1 MGEIQLNNIK
11 LYAYHGCLKEES
23 IIGSD
28 YRVDVILYTSLEKS
42 CASDELKDT
51 IDYVDATAIVSE
63 EMATPSKLLE
73 HVAERI
79 ISRLFTS
86 FPSLLKTS
94 VCVAKINP
102 PIGANVNSVAVKLIR
117 QRDTWGKQNF

>member
-1 MGEIQLNNIK
+1 MGEIHLNNIK

-28 YRVDVILYTSLEKS
+28 YRVDVILYTSLKKP

-51 IDYVDATAIVSE
+51 IDYVDATTIVSE
-63 EMATPSKLLE
+63 EMAIPSKLLE
-73 HVAERI
+73 HVVERI
-79 ISRLFTS
+79 ISRFFTS

-94 VCVAKINP
+94 VFISKINP
-102 PIGANVNSVAVKLIR
+102 PIGANVESVSVRLIR
-117 QRDTWGKQNF
+117 QRDT